1 MSVRRFPWLLLMAAW
16 LVIGIGLTIG
26 FRDLVLTGYLADSD
40 DYIRLQQVRDLMAGQ
55 SWFDL
60 AQHRIHPPAG
70 LPMHWSRLVDV
81 PLLLFI
87 VPLQPLFGA
96 HAAEMAALVGA
107 PLLTLLVL
115 LLAVAAMVRRLIGFN
130 VQTLLIGLLFAIMPL
145 HVLMQIHPGRIDHHG
160 WQIALAAAVIAALL
174 DERPQRS
181 GALAGVFTALFLTI
195 SVEGAPFAV
204 AALGTVSLLWIFSKE
219 SGQRL
224 VRFAQSLAVTSIV
237 ATAVFAPAVRWS
249 ELRCDAVMPGH
260 LATLVTF
267 ALTATLAV
275 RFSEGRGLAM
285 RGAAL
290 MIASGLAVLAMWSVA
305 PQCLADP
312 YGTMDPLVRRIWFD
326 SVQEGL
332 PVWKQGGSGAIAAMA
347 FPVIGLIGAVIAW
360 RERRTRGWLVA
371 VLLGFMTLLTGAL
384 VFRAAGIA
392 QIAALP
398 GAVILVETAMGWGAR
413 RKTMLA
419 RVVLQAVVVIAPSP
433 LGPLV
438 AAAAI
443 IPETAVPQTKGAPV
457 KCDINCA
464 VRRLDQLP
472 PTQLMNPIDL
482 GPPIV
487 AWTHH
492 GVYVA
497 SYHRLQ
503 QPLADTIGFFMGSD
517 ANART
522 FMHAHGLRYI
532 VFDSHAEEIGVYRKQ
547 APTGFAAQLAS
558 NKTPF
563 WLRRVDFGVGNSLL
577 LFEVIQR

>member
-1 MSVRRFPWLLLMAAW
+1 MRRFPRLLFVAAW
-16 LVIGIGLTIG
+16 LVIGVGLTIG
-26 FRDLVLTGYLADSD
+26 FRGLVLTGNLADSD

-60 AQHRIHPPAG
+60 AQHRIHPPVG
-70 LPMHWSRLVDV
+70 LPMHWSRLVDI

-87 VPLQPLFGA
+87 VPMQPVFGA
-96 HAAEMAALVGA
+96 HAAEMVALVGA

-115 LLAVAAMVRRLIGFN
+115 LLAVATTVRRLIGFN

-145 HVLMQIHPGRIDHHG
+145 HVLMQVHPGRIDHHG

-174 DERPQRS
+174 DERPKRS
-181 GALAGVFTALFLTI
+181 GVLAGVFTALFLTI

-204 AALGTVSLLWIFSKE
+204 VALGTVSLLWIFGRE

-224 VRFAQSLAVTSIV
+224 VRFAQSLAVTSMV
-237 ATAVFAPAVRWS
+237 ATVLFAPTVRWS

-275 RFSEGRGLAM
+275 RLSERRGLAM

-290 MIASGLAVLAMWSVA
+290 MIASGLAVLAMWSIA

-332 PVWKQGGSGAIAAMA
+332 PVWKQGGSGAVAAMA

-371 VLLGFMTLLTGAL
+371 VLLGFTTLLTGAL

-398 GAVILVETAMGWGAR
+398 GAVILVKTAMAWGAR
-413 RKTMLA
+413 RTTMLA
-419 RVVLQAVVVIAPSP
+419 RVVLQALVVIAPSP

-443 IPETAVPQTKGAPV
+443 IPETAPETKAAPV
-457 KCDINCA
+457 ACDVNCA
-464 VRRLDQLP
+464 VRRLDRLSA
-472 PTQLMNPIDL
+472 TQLMNPIDL

-492 GVYVA
+492 SVYVA

-517 ANART
+517 ANARA
-522 FMHAHGLRYI
+522 FMNAHGLRYI
-532 VFDSHAEEIGVYRKQ
+532 VFDPNAEEIGVYRKQ
-547 APTGFAAQLAS
+547 APTGFAAQLAG
-558 NKTPF
+558 KRTPT
-563 WLRRVDFGVGNSLL
+563 WLRRVDYGAGDALL
-577 LFEVIQR
+577 LFEVKP

>member
-1 MSVRRFPWLLLMAAW
+1 MPTRRFPWPIFLAAW

-26 FRDLVLTGYLADSD
+26 FRDLVLSGYLADSD

-60 AQHRIHPPAG
+60 AQHRIHPPGG

-87 VPLQPLFGA
+87 VPLQPVFGA

-115 LLAVAAMVRRLIGFN
+115 LLAVAVTVRRLIGHH
-130 VQTLLIGLLFAIMPL
+130 VQTLLIGMLFAIMPL
-145 HVLMQIHPGRIDHHG
+145 HVMMQIHPGRIDHHG
-160 WQIALAAAVIAALL
+160 WQIALAAAVIAALF

-181 GALAGVFTALFLTI
+181 GVLAGVFTALFLTI

-204 AALGTVSLLWIFSKE
+204 AALGTVSLLWIFGQE
-219 SGQRL
+219 SSVRL
-224 VRFAQSLAVTSIV
+224 TRFAQSLAVTSVV
-237 ATAVFAPAVRWS
+237 ATALFAPTVRWS
-249 ELRCDAVMPGH
+249 ELRCDAIMPGH

-275 RFSEGRGLAM
+275 RFSENRGLMA
-285 RGAAL
+285 RGATL
-290 MIASGLAVLAMWSVA
+290 MIASTLAVLAMWSVV

-332 PVWKQGGSGAIAAMA
+332 PVWKQGGSGAVAAMA
-347 FPVIGLIGAVIAW
+347 FPVIGLIGAVVAW
-360 RERRTRGWLVA
+360 RRQRTRGWRVA
-371 VLLGFMTLLTGAL
+371 VLIGFTTLLTGAL

-398 GAVILVETAMGWGAR
+398 GAVVLVETAMAWGAR
-413 RKTMLA
+413 RTTMLA
-419 RVVLQAVVVIAPSP
+419 RVVVQALVVIAPSP

-443 IPETAVPQTKGAPV
+443 IPENAPETKATPV
-457 KCDINCA
+457 ACDVNCA
-464 VRRLDQLP
+464 VRRLDRLP
-472 PTQLMNPIDL
+472 PTGLMNPIDL

-492 GVYVA
+492 SVYVA

-503 QPLADTIGFFMGSD
+503 QPLGDTIRFFTGSD
-517 ANART
+517 ANARA
-522 FMHAHGLRYI
+522 FMRTQRLRYI
-532 VFDSHAEEIGVYRKQ
+532 VFDPTAEEIGVYRKQ
-547 APTGFAAQLAS
+547 APDGFAAQLS
-558 NKTPF
+558 GKTTPQ
-563 WLRRVDFGVGNSLL
+563 WLRRVDFGAGTSLL
-577 LFEVIQR
+577 LFEVIQP